1 MSRRIRTLAVLL
13 AFGLVAAG
21 CEESDFLGSPGP
33 VDDQSSATEP
43 EPDGETETSTVG
55 CGVEGFPGDRAFTEA
70 VCAYQATLI
79 RALAAGV
86 DVSDEIDSVAEALI
100 LWITDPDGALA
111 LVEDAIGQIDAMIA
125 PVTPDTSTMVDVT
138 DNLFAC
144 VSDAADWLQIAF
156 DRINIGRVVIPEI
169 DDWQATFDQ
178 AAALAE
184 EGRIA
189 EAITV
194 VCGLTDEMES
204 VLVQS

>member
-43 EPDGETETSTVG
+43 EPDGTATDETETPTVG
-55 CGVEGFPGDRAFTEA
+55 CGVEGFAGDGAFTEA

-125 PVTPDTSTMVDVT
+125 PATPDTATMVDVT

-144 VSDAADWLQIAF
+144 ISDAADWLQIAF

-169 DDWQATFDQ
+169 DDWQAAFDQ

-184 EGRIA
+184 EDRIA

-194 VCGLTDEMES
+194 VCALTDEM
-204 VLVQS
+204 VK